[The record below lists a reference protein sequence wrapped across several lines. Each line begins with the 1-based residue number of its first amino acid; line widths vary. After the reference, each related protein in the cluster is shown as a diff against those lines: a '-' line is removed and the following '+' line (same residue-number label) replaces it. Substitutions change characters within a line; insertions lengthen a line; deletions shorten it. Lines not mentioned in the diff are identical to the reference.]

1 MGFTD
6 LLSRL
11 PSGKAFR
18 PSYCEDEFVIASI
31 DKIQNILSNR
41 DHFNLVSAISVDIL
55 SFAVS
60 TNTLVISTIP
70 SEFGN
75 LSQMIKIL
83 LTAP

>member
-6 LLSRL
+6 LLSKL
-11 PSGKAFR
+11 PSRKALR
-18 PSYCEDEFVIASI
+18 PSYYEDEFVVASI
-31 DKIQNILSNR
+31 DKNQSILSNR
-41 DHFNLVSAISVDIL
+41 DHFNLVNAISVDIP

-75 LSQMIKIL
+75 LSQKIKTL
-83 LTAP
+83 LTAL